1 MGLSIVFEQVRNL
14 QGTAEVQSTDEPG
27 TSILLSVPWWA
38 LTQHLLLV
46 RCAGQTFGIPF
57 HGIERVLRVKTSALE
72 TQEGQPMVRLA
83 DGFVPLASLAAL
95 LGVEE
100 TRKAEGKLH
109 VVILRSR
116 QQRIAALVDD
126 FVTQKEGLVQDVPLP
141 SSDRTKVA
149 GAIVLED
156 GSVAIVLHPSDLVAS
171 FASSVH
177 TASLSYL
184 SAPIEKREPPKILV
198 VDDSITTRSLEKGI
212 LEVHGYRVQT
222 AVDGE
227 EALATLRREK
237 VDLVITDVQMPRM
250 DGFQLLEA
258 IRKDS
263 SMASLPVIVVTSVEN
278 EEEQKRGLSLGAD
291 AYIVKRKF
299 DQRDLLDTIRQIL

>member
-1 MGLSIVFEQVRNL
+1 
-14 QGTAEVQSTDEPG
+14 
-27 TSILLSVPWWA
+27 
-38 LTQHLLLV
+38 
-46 RCAGQTFGIPF
+46 
-57 HGIERVLRVKTSALE
+57 
-72 TQEGQPMVRLA
+72 
-83 DGFVPLASLAAL
+83 
-95 LGVEE
+95 
-100 TRKAEGKLH
+100 
-109 VVILRSR
+109 
-116 QQRIAALVDD
+116 
-126 FVTQKEGLVQDVPLP
+126 
-141 SSDRTKVA
+141 
-149 GAIVLED
+149 VLED

>member
-1 MGLSIVFEQVRNL
+1 
-14 QGTAEVQSTDEPG
+14 
-27 TSILLSVPWWA
+27 
-38 LTQHLLLV
+38 
-46 RCAGQTFGIPF
+46 
-57 HGIERVLRVKTSALE
+57 
-72 TQEGQPMVRLA
+72 
-83 DGFVPLASLAAL
+83 
-95 LGVEE
+95 
-100 TRKAEGKLH
+100 
-109 VVILRSR
+109 
-116 QQRIAALVDD
+116 
-126 FVTQKEGLVQDVPLP
+126 
-141 SSDRTKVA
+141 
-149 GAIVLED
+149 
-156 GSVAIVLHPSDLVAS
+156 
-171 FASSVH
+171 
-177 TASLSYL
+177 
-184 SAPIEKREPPKILV
+184 
-198 VDDSITTRSLEKGI
+198 